1 MAPLVPYMISPEFD
15 LVLALLLGVGFG
27 FALEQAGFS
36 STRKLVGL
44 FYGYD
49 FTVLKVFFT
58 AGVTAMT
65 GVLFLGHFGA
75 LDLQA
80 IYVNPTFL
88 WSALV
93 GGFIMG
99 IGFIIGGFCPGTS
112 LCGAAVG
119 RIDAMFFIGG
129 SVIGILMFTEFYG
142 WLQPLYTAAYMGS
155 PLVGDMLGMSPPVF
169 GIVLT
174 LVAIMAFIGTSWIQD
189 KVRGE
194 TTRRSPARVRSYI
207 LAGLVP
213 IVLILVVMV
222 FPSRNEFI
230 LQKVEAEYTLP
241 KENVRGMGIDQLA
254 YELINNAHSY
264 NVIHVYR
271 DENLAENAGEL
282 RVQAVSLLADG
293 AAEDGAALAYAS
305 IPTEIR
311 VPYQDLLDP
320 RYREIIR
327 QRYKINLFVSE
338 DQELAR
344 RAATMA
350 AILGSQ
356 RSIWFEHSV
365 SDFRKAI
372 FEPPMLAPD
381 ATKQELDRERFRRM
395 ASERLIQMEERLKNL
410 SKPIVREP
418 VRASGGC

>member
-88 WSALV
+88 WSALI

-142 WLQPLYTAAYMGS
+142 WLEPLYTAAYMGS
-155 PLVGDMLGMSPPVF
+155 PLVGDMLGLSPPLF
-169 GIVLT
+169 AIVLT
-174 LVAIMAFIGTSWIQD
+174 AVAIIAFMGTSWIQD

-194 TTRRSPARVRSYI
+194 TTRRSSARVRSYVVAGIVPFTLI
-207 LAGLVP
+207 LAV
-213 IVLILVVMV
+213 IA
-222 FPSRNEFI
+222 FPSRNDKI
-230 LQKVEAEYTLP
+230 LQKVEAEFMQP
-241 KENVRGMGIDQLA
+241 RENVKSMGIDQLA

-271 DENLAENAGEL
+271 DQSPFETSGEF
-282 RVQAVSLLADG
+282 RAQAVSIQANTKDLADI
-293 AAEDGAALAYAS
+293 AYAS

-311 VPYQDLLDP
+311 VPYLDLLDP

-338 DQELAR
+338 DRELAR
-344 RAATMA
+344 KAATMA
-350 AILGSQ
+350 SILGSQ
-356 RSIWFEHSV
+356 RSIWFDHSV
-365 SDFRKAI
+365 TEFRKAI
-372 FEPPMLAPD
+372 FEPPTPQTD

-395 ASERLIQMEERLKNL
+395 ASERLLQMEERLKNL
-410 SKPIVREP
+410 AKPIIREP

>member
-88 WSALV
+88 WSALI

-112 LCGAAVG
+112 LCAAAVG

-129 SVIGILMFTEFYG
+129 SVIGILMFTEFYS
-142 WLQPLYTAAYMGS
+142 WLEPLFTAGYLGS
-155 PLVGDMLGMSPPVF
+155 PLVGDMLGISPPVF
-169 GIVLT
+169 ALLLT
-174 LVAIMAFIGTSWIQD
+174 AVAIIAFMGTSWIQD

-194 TTRRSPARVRSYI
+194 ITRRSPARIRSYTI
-207 LAGLVP
+207 AGLVP
-213 IVLILVVMV
+213 VVLILAVILL
-222 FPSRNEFI
+222 PSRNDFI
-230 LQKVEAEYTLP
+230 LQKVEDEYTLP
-241 KENVRGMGIDQLA
+241 RENVRSMGIDQLA

-264 NVIHVYR
+264 NVIHVFR
-271 DENLAENAGEL
+271 NEESSADAGEM
-282 RVQAVSLLADG
+282 RAQAVAISIDTQT
-293 AAEDGAALAYAS
+293 ETTEEIAYSS

-311 VPYQDLLDP
+311 VPYHDLLDP

-338 DQELAR
+338 DSNLAR

-356 RSIWFEHSV
+356 RSIWFDHSV
-365 SDFRKAI
+365 SEFRQAI
-372 FEPPMLAPD
+372 FEPPLIDPN

-395 ASERLIQMEERLKNL
+395 ASERLLQMEERLKNL
-410 SKPIVREP
+410 SKPIIREP